1 MNSLASLEDSIRQL
15 IARYDSLQQE
25 LQTLKSENRQQREEI
40 LRSHAEL
47 QTLCTNYN
55 RLQTAAS
62 MLGDKDQRDRAK
74 QQLTYLIQQVDKAM
88 EILRKE

>member
-25 LQTLKSENRQQREEI
+25 LQTLKLENRQQREEI

-47 QTLCTNYN
+47 QTLRTNYN

-62 MLGDKDQRDRAK
+62 MLGDNDQRERAK

-88 EILRKE
+88 EVLRKE